1 MSIMISLSQA
11 QAMLPGSTLINALTE
26 TAKEIVI
33 SRVGTDSRQIE
44 RNELF
49 VALVGERFDAHDFL
63 SDVAK
68 AGASAA
74 LISNQDKCP
83 VDLPA
88 ICVSNTR
95 IGLGNLAK
103 AWRASH
109 PIPLVLVTGS
119 NGKTTVKEMIASI
132 FKGAVGEQHTLVTK
146 GNLNND
152 IGLPLTLMKLG
163 STDRLAVVELGMN
176 HPGETAQLAAI
187 AQANIALINN
197 AQREHQ
203 EFMATVAAVAEE
215 HSDAIRALPGDGT
228 AVFPADSEFSNVWR
242 EAAADR
248 KVIDF
253 VLTSAQAKTTASVTG
268 SLLSNGLVQI
278 HTELGT
284 IEVQL
289 NTLGSHNVRNALAAS
304 AVGIAAGISLE
315 KIKEGLEAFSPVN
328 GRMQAKVIDLNHTL
342 IDDSY
347 NANPDS
353 VRAAIDALKQ
363 SGNLSWLIL
372 GDMGEVGNQGPEFH
386 REVGAYAAEQGIS
399 KLFVLGEQCQ
409 FALQGFNQ
417 VTGASAT
424 AASTTSSSAIHFS
437 DIDSLIAQ
445 LRDALQAQS
454 SGSNQH
460 LNILVKGSR
469 FMRMERVVQ
478 ALLEEA
484 KTCS

>member
-1 MSIMISLSQA
+1 MTVMTNLAQA
-11 QAMLPGSTLINALTE
+11 HAMLPGSMLINASTE
-26 TAKEIVI
+26 HAQGVVI
-33 SRVGTDSRQIE
+33 SRVGTDSRQID

-63 SDVAK
+63 SDVSK

-74 LISNQDKCP
+74 LISSQDKCP
-83 VDLPA
+83 ADLPA

-95 IGLGNLAK
+95 VGLGNLAK
-103 AWRASH
+103 AWRANH
-109 PIPLVLVTGS
+109 PIPLALVTGS

-132 FKGAVGEQHTLVTK
+132 FKAAVGEQNTLVTK

-152 IGLPLTLMKLG
+152 IGLPLTLLKLR
-163 STDRLAVVELGMN
+163 SSDRLAVVELGMN

-215 HSDAIRALPGDGT
+215 HSDAIRALPSNGI
-228 AVFPADSEFSNVWR
+228 AVFPADSEFANVWR

-248 KVIDF
+248 KVVDF
-253 VLTSAQAKTTASVTG
+253 ILTSAQTKTNASITG
-268 SLLSNGLVQI
+268 DQLSNGLVQI
-278 HTELGT
+278 QTELGT

-304 AVGIAAGISLE
+304 AVAIAAGVNLE
-315 KIKEGLEAFSPVN
+315 KIKQGLEAFSPVN
-328 GRMQAKVIDLNHTL
+328 GRMQAKVIDSNHTL

-386 REVGAYAAEQGIS
+386 HEVGAYAAEQGVT
-399 KLFVLGEQCQ
+399 KLFALGEQCQ
-409 FALQGFNQ
+409 FALQGFNKAA
-417 VTGASAT
+417 GDILT
-424 AASTTSSSAIHFS
+424 ASSALHFS
-437 DIDSLIAQ
+437 DMDSLIAQ
-445 LRDALQAQS
+445 LRDALHAQS
-454 SGSNQH
+454 SGNNQH

>member
-1 MSIMISLSQA
+1 MTTLAQA
-11 QAMLPGSTLINALTE
+11 QAMLPGSTLINASAEAAQEL
-26 TAKEIVI
+26 VI
-33 SRVGTDSRQIE
+33 SRVGTDSRQID

-68 AGASAA
+68 AGAGAA
-74 LISNQDKCP
+74 LISSQDKVP
-83 VDLPA
+83 ADLPA

-103 AWRASH
+103 AWRANH

-132 FKGAVGEQHTLVTK
+132 FKAAVGEQHTLVTK

-152 IGLPLTLMKLG
+152 IGLPLTLLKLR

-215 HSDAIRALPGDGT
+215 HADAIRGLPNDGI
-228 AVFPADSEFSNVWR
+228 AVFPVDSEFANVWR
-242 EAAADR
+242 QAANGR
-248 KVIDF
+248 QVIDF
-253 VLTSAQAKTTASVTG
+253 VLSSTQTKTSASVTG
-268 SLLSNGLVQI
+268 GLLSNGRVQVQ
-278 HTELGT
+278 TEQGI

-289 NTLGSHNVRNALAAS
+289 NTLGSHNVRNALAAC
-304 AVGIAAGISLE
+304 AVGIAAGVSLA
-315 KIKEGLEAFSPVN
+315 KIKQGLESFSPVN
-328 GRMQAKVIDLNHTL
+328 GRMQAKAIDSNHTL

-353 VRAAIDALKQ
+353 VRAAIDALNQ

-386 REVGAYAAEQGIS
+386 REVGAYAAQQGVS
-399 KLFVLGEQCQ
+399 KLFALGEQCE
-409 FALQGFNQ
+409 FALQGFNEIAD
-417 VTGASAT
+417 GNEIK
-424 AASTTSSSAIHFS
+424 SSAVHFS
-437 DIDSLIAQ
+437 DMDSLIAQ
-445 LRDALQAQS
+445 LRDALHAQS

-478 ALLEEA
+478 ALLEGA

>member
-1 MSIMISLSQA
+1 MTVMTNLAQA
-11 QAMLPGSTLINALTE
+11 HAMLPGSMLINASTE
-26 TAKEIVI
+26 HAQGVVI
-33 SRVGTDSRQIE
+33 SRVGTDSRQID

-63 SDVAK
+63 SDVSK

-74 LISNQDKCP
+74 LISSQDKCP
-83 VDLPA
+83 ADLPA

-95 IGLGNLAK
+95 VGLGNLAK
-103 AWRASH
+103 AWRANH
-109 PIPLVLVTGS
+109 PIPLALVTGS

-132 FKGAVGEQHTLVTK
+132 FKAAVGEQNTLVTK

-152 IGLPLTLMKLG
+152 IGLPLTLLKLR
-163 STDRLAVVELGMN
+163 SSDRLAVVELGMN

-215 HSDAIRALPGDGT
+215 HSDAIRALPSNGI
-228 AVFPADSEFSNVWR
+228 AVFPADSEFANVWR

-253 VLTSAQAKTTASVTG
+253 ILTSAQTKTNASITG
-268 SLLSNGLVQI
+268 DQLSNGLVQI
-278 HTELGT
+278 QTELGT

-304 AVGIAAGISLE
+304 AVAIAAGVNLE
-315 KIKEGLEAFSPVN
+315 KIKQGLEAFSPVN
-328 GRMQAKVIDLNHTL
+328 GRMQAKVIDSNHTL

-386 REVGAYAAEQGIS
+386 HEVGAYAAEQGVT
-399 KLFVLGEQCQ
+399 KLFALGEQCQ
-409 FALQGFNQ
+409 FALQGFNKAA
-417 VTGASAT
+417 GDILT
-424 AASTTSSSAIHFS
+424 ASSALHFS
-437 DIDSLIAQ
+437 DMDSLIAQ
-445 LRDALQAQS
+445 LRDALHAQS
-454 SGSNQH
+454 SGNNQH

>member
-1 MSIMISLSQA
+1 MSAMTTLA
-11 QAMLPGSTLINALTE
+11 QVHAMLPGSTLLN
-26 TAKEIVI
+26 I
-33 SRVGTDSRQIE
+33 SAQDAQSLNISKVGTDSRQITSK
-44 RNELF
+44 ELF
-49 VALVGERFDAHDFL
+49 IALAGERFDAHDFL

-68 AGASAA
+68 AGAAA
-74 LISNQDKCP
+74 VLISNKDRCP
-83 VDLPA
+83 TNLPA
-88 ICVSNTR
+88 VFVDDTR
-95 IGLGNLAK
+95 ISLGLLAK
-103 AWRASH
+103 AWRTNH
-109 PIPLVLVTGS
+109 TIPLALVTGS

-132 FKGAVGEQHTLVTK
+132 FKAAVGEQHTLVTK

-152 IGLPLTLMKLG
+152 IGLPLTLLKLR

-176 HPGETAQLAAI
+176 HPGETAQLASI

-203 EFMATVAAVAEE
+203 EFMATVAAVAQE
-215 HSDAIRALPGDGT
+215 HSSAISALPNDGI
-228 AVFPADSEFSNVWR
+228 AVFPADSEFAGVWH
-242 EAAADR
+242 EAAAGR

-253 VLTSAQAKTTASVTG
+253 VLLSGQTTLQAAVMG
-268 SLLSNGLVQI
+268 RLLSNGHVQVQI
-278 HTELGT
+278 ETGS

-289 NTLGSHNVRNALAAS
+289 NTLGSHNARNALAAS
-304 AVGIAAGISLE
+304 AVAVAAGISLE
-315 KIKEGLEAFSPVN
+315 KIKQGLESFSPVN
-328 GRMQAKVIDLNHTL
+328 GRMQAKKIDPNHTL

-363 SGNLSWLIL
+363 SGNISWLVL

-386 REVGAYAAEQGIS
+386 REVGAYAAEQGVT
-399 KLFVLGEQCQ
+399 KLFALGEQCQ
-409 FALQGFNQ
+409 FAIKGFNDIQ
-417 VTGASAT
+417 KNRGTTASAK
-424 AASTTSSSAIHFS
+424 HFS
-437 DIDSLIAQ
+437 EMDSLITQ
-445 LRDALQAQS
+445 LRDALHAQS
-454 SGSNQH
+454 TGSNEH